1 MKNPLSL
8 FLSSLSVAAVSLC
21 AFSQDG
27 IVVQDPSLS
36 VRWQTAVDP
45 SSPLTWC
52 WDDADSAR
60 MTCSRPGGG
69 VEVLDIKRGKDND
82 GVDDA
87 LGECVVPV
95 PQEFVS
101 GSEYLY
107 DVTLELFSGEK
118 AVRSESARI
127 AFLPGIAAGGM
138 TLREPD
144 SVGWRKIKD
153 ARLFAYPP
161 AATPEIVVEKDSSP
175 VSRRELDAAGG
186 FDVVLPYA
194 DMSRHGP
201 LAVSVQSGGEKL
213 LEAELRHY
221 ALRMPVIVR

>member
-69 VEVLDIKRGKDND
+69 
-82 GVDDA
+82 
-87 LGECVVPV
+87 
-95 PQEFVS
+95 
-101 GSEYLY
+101 
-107 DVTLELFSGEK
+107 
-118 AVRSESARI
+118 
-127 AFLPGIAAGGM
+127 
-138 TLREPD
+138 
-144 SVGWRKIKD
+144 
-153 ARLFAYPP
+153 
-161 AATPEIVVEKDSSP
+161 
-175 VSRRELDAAGG
+175 
-186 FDVVLPYA
+186 
-194 DMSRHGP
+194 
-201 LAVSVQSGGEKL
+201 
-213 LEAELRHY
+213 
-221 ALRMPVIVR
+221 

>member
-1 MKNPLSL
+1 MRVFARRDSCAGSLSL
-8 FLSSLSVAAVSLC
+8 RALADGRRSLQPAYLVLGRCRFRQNDLLSS
-21 AFSQDG
+21 
-27 IVVQDPSLS
+27 
-36 VRWQTAVDP
+36 R
-45 SSPLTWC
+45 
-52 WDDADSAR
+52 
-60 MTCSRPGGG
+60 GG